1 MHYTYFKTY
10 MKKKKKWRRERK
22 HKRCTFEAFSPF
34 LFVIIVNEE
43 RSFPAPVDLEAA
55 SGMRV

>member
-1 MHYTYFKTY
+1 